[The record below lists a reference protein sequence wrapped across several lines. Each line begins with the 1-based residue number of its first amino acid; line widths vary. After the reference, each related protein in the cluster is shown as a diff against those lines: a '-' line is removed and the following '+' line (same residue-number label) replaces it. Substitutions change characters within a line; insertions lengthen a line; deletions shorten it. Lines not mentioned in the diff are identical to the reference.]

1 MLSQRFLSIPRSA
14 AALAREHDVQRLA
27 VASLELER
35 LFHKFTLLSAS
46 EPEIARLGGEPLRFE
61 APSAE
66 LQQQALVVQAFLASS
81 APSAQQAPQSM
92 SERREQL
99 LRALLRPGSAD
110 YVAFITSSQSADTA
124 ASSAS
129 AAGSLVA
136 AAYRRRGEQSLLDL
150 LVVLP
155 SALDACGHL
164 VSEIFFTA
172 PRATSAP
179 HQLLFRREYV
189 LQVLGSVC
197 SIVCDL
203 VPPACERSL
212 LQNSH
217 TPPSGSRSGGTNSD
231 NNATAG
237 AAEADDDSGAQ
248 ESPHRLLRRLA
259 TAAIVLAEGIES
271 ASATG
276 SSGGGIHPLSNH
288 ERASLAGL
296 VGRLKLASAK
306 LEC

>member
-1 MLSQRFLSIPRSA
+1 MLSQRFLSVPRSA

-35 LFHKFTLLSAS
+35 LFHKFTLLSAC

-81 APSAQQAPQSM
+81 APSAKDAPQSM

-110 YVAFITSSQSADTA
+110 YVAFITSSQSTDTA
-124 ASSAS
+124 PSSAS

-136 AAYRRRGEQSLLDL
+136 AAYKRRTEQSLLDL
-150 LVVLP
+150 LLVLP

-172 PRATSAP
+172 QRATSAP

-212 LQNSH
+212 LQNSPK
-217 TPPSGSRSGGTNSD
+217 PPSDSRSGTNND
-231 NNATAG
+231 NNAASG
-237 AAEADDDSGAQ
+237 EAAATTDDDYGAQ

-271 ASATG
+271 ANAI
-276 SSGGGIHPLSNH
+276 SSGGGGFIRSRITSAPRWLGSSA
-288 ERASLAGL
+288 AS
-296 VGRLKLASAK
+296 SSPP
-306 LEC
+306 